1 MAWTVYFT
9 DGVKTESYVWFI
21 EQDDTTAAKVLVDTT
36 GFATGIAVA
45 ENGTTIYFGDEQGS
59 LWSVTPSDLGLTQ
72 LAALGEDAPIF
83 LEATMYSR
91 THAVIQC
98 GYYADAPTTA
108 EERGLTLP

>member
-1 MAWTVYFT
+1 MPCCPYPRPPRPSSSPLYLPISPYISLHLPTSPYI
-9 DGVKTESYVWFI
+9 SP
-21 EQDDTTAAKVLVDTT
+21 EQLTAR
-36 GFATGIAVA
+36 
-45 ENGTTIYFGDEQGS
+45 
-59 LWSVTPSDLGLTQ
+59 LTQ

-108 EERGLTLP
+108 EERGPTLTLTLIQSSP